1 MAKKLSLG
9 RGLDTIF
16 SDNTIEESGGV
27 KTVRLSSVEPNPEQ
41 PRKQFAEDAL
51 SELADSIRENGVLQP
66 LLVRERRPG
75 SYEIIAGERRWR
87 ASRLVGLEE
96 VPVIIMDVDDL
107 RAAQIALIENLQRE
121 DLDPFEE
128 SAAYRALMDGFHLTQ
143 EEVARR
149 VGKSRP
155 AVANALRLLDL
166 PEETVKLIA
175 AGALSAGHGR
185 ALLSLKDAALL
196 NQMAREAAEKGWSV
210 RETEAAVKKAARPV
224 KVKPQGEEEKVDYTA
239 DLERRATALSG
250 RIIRIG
256 RGGKKTV
263 TVEYQDNEDLEALL
277 VALCGE
283 GIRE

>member
-16 SDNTIEESGGV
+16 SDNTIEEAGGV
-27 KTVRLSSVEPNPEQ
+27 RTARLSSVEPNPEQ
-41 PRKQFAEDAL
+41 PRKQFDEETLA
-51 SELADSIRENGVLQP
+51 ELADSIRENGVLQP
-66 LLVRERRPG
+66 LLVRERQAG

-87 ASRLVGLEE
+87 ASRLAGLEE
-96 VPVIIMDVDDL
+96 VPVIVMEVDDL
-107 RAAQIALIENLQRE
+107 KAAQIALIENLQRE
-121 DLDPFEE
+121 DLGPFEE
-128 SAAYRALMDGFHLTQ
+128 SAAYRALMEGFQLTQ
-143 EEVARR
+143 EEVALR

-166 PEETVKLIA
+166 PEETAALISS
-175 AGALSAGHGR
+175 GALSAGHGR
-185 ALLSLKDAALL
+185 ALLGLRDGDAMNA
-196 NQMAREAAEKGWSV
+196 MAKEAAEKGWSV
-210 RETEAAVKKAARPV
+210 RETEAAVKKAARPGG
-224 KVKPQGEEEKVDYTA
+224 KKKKTDGAVDYTA

-263 TVEYQDNEDLEALL
+263 TVEYQDNEDLEDVL

>member
-27 KTVRLSSVEPNPEQ
+27 KTVRLSEVEPNPEQ
-41 PRKQFAEDAL
+41 PRKQFAEEAL

-66 LLVRERRPG
+66 LLVRERREG

-87 ASRLVGLEE
+87 ASRLAGLEE
-96 VPVIIMDVDDL
+96 VPVIVMEADDL
-107 RAAQIALIENLQRE
+107 KAAQIALIENLQRE

-166 PEETVKLIA
+166 PEETVALIA
-175 AGALSAGHGR
+175 SGALSAGHGR
-185 ALLSLKDAALL
+185 ALLGLRDPDAI
-196 NQMAREAAEKGWSV
+196 NQMAREAAEKSWSV
-210 RETEAAVKKAARPV
+210 RETEAAVKKASRPGQ
-224 KVKPQGEEEKVDYTA
+224 KKEESPEKVDYTA

-250 RIIRIG
+250 RIVRIG

-263 TVEYQDNEDLEALL
+263 TVEYQDNEDLEELL
-277 VALCGE
+277 IALCGE
-283 GIRE
+283 GIKE